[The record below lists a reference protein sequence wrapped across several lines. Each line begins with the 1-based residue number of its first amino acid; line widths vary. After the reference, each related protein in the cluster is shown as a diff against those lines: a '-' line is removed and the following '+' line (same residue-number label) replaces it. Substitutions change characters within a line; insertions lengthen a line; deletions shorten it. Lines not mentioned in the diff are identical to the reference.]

1 MSNSITYTST
11 DQLGNK
17 LNKSVTDINA
27 NVSGTTLHEF
37 ARIANALTT
46 NTLGTV
52 SRVSKVGLDAEKLT
66 PTLTVTPTSI
76 TKAQLQTALNSA
88 PYHYIVTVNYD
99 GDGELNWSYVA
110 DSISDSDFSVG
121 KFVSTDDGVKF
132 WLGSISGGV
141 GSTRTITITASET
154 DKYNAASVTL
164 TVTN

>member
-66 PTLTVTPTSI
+66 PTLTLSPSSVSENYKHPV
-76 TKAQLQTALNSA
+76 LNTA
-88 PYHYIVTVNYD
+88 PYHFIIDINYD
-99 GDGELNWSYVA
+99 GDGELDCTAVDDHEFWTWKFVKDG
-110 DSISDSDFSVG
+110 DSIKLYAG
-121 KFVSTDDGVKF
+121 TQA
-132 WLGSISGGV
+132 GGV
-141 GSTRTITITASET
+141 YTDMSLIVTASET

>member
-17 LNKSVTDINA
+17 LNKSVSDINA

-66 PTLTVTPTSI
+66 PTLSLTPDTFTDFER
-76 TKAQLQTALNSA
+76 TKMQAA
-88 PYHYIVTVNYD
+88 PYHCIFTINYD
-99 GDGELNWSYVA
+99 GDGKL
-110 DSISDSDFSVG
+110 DFSVEEAEDNLGETVTGKIIRVDDNWQLWLRPLGGNPYGG
-121 KFVSTDDGVKF
+121 KFTLTV
-132 WLGSISGGV
+132 
-141 GSTRTITITASET
+141 TASET
-154 DKYNAASVTL
+154 DNYYAASVTRSRGI
-164 TVTN
+164 